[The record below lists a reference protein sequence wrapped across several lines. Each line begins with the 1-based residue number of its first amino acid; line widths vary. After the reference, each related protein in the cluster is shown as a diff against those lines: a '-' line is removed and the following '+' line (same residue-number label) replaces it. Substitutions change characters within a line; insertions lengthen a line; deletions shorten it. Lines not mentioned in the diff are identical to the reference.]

1 MQILTALP
9 SVRSPIVQRKGELR
23 PSKLLS
29 EPLRRL
35 HATLQLDSARARE
48 GTGPPRSI
56 LVVSADA
63 GDGKSTVVA
72 GLALVQREAGLRV
85 AVVEADFRRPVMAKL
100 LGVNSPHGLADVLAG
115 TQRLDGALQ
124 QVERGSPVLAA
135 APAENEAGGG
145 GVATVVESAEVGSLS
160 VLVGGTSVSN
170 PPALLARPAMPEL
183 LRSLSDEFDQVLI
196 DAPPPLQVS
205 DVLPLLGMVDG
216 IVVVARAGH
225 TREASAQRLMQLL
238 ARTASA
244 PLLGI
249 VANAVSRPDMERYG
263 FSSGYGQRSWP
274 RTLIG
279 R

>member
-72 GLALVQREAGLRV
+72 GLALIQREAGLRV

-115 TQRLDGALQ
+115 TRRLDGALQ

-135 APAENEAGGG
+135 AAAEAGAGG
-145 GVATVVESAEVGSLS
+145 SGRRGHDGRVCRSRLALCPGGRDLGLQPAGS
-160 VLVGGTSVSN
+160 
-170 PPALLARPAMPEL
+170 
-183 LRSLSDEFDQVLI
+183 
-196 DAPPPLQVS
+196 
-205 DVLPLLGMVDG
+205 
-216 IVVVARAGH
+216 ARASGDA
-225 TREASAQRLMQLL
+225 RAAAL
-238 ARTASA
+238 ALRR
-244 PLLGI
+244 
-249 VANAVSRPDMERYG
+249 VR
-263 FSSGYGQRSWP
+263 
-274 RTLIG
+274 
-279 R
+279 

>member
-72 GLALVQREAGLRV
+72 GLALIQREAGLRV

-115 TQRLDGALQ
+115 TRRLDGALQ
-124 QVERGSPVLAA
+124 QVERGSPVLAPPAASGQRRAAAAGHGGRHRGRRARGPYPRGLRPAADA
-135 APAENEAGGG
+135 APG
-145 GVATVVESAEVGSLS
+145 
-160 VLVGGTSVSN
+160 
-170 PPALLARPAMPEL
+170 PDRQRPA
-183 LRSLSDEFDQVLI
+183 
-196 DAPPPLQVS
+196 A
-205 DVLPLLGMVDG
+205 
-216 IVVVARAGH
+216 
-225 TREASAQRLMQLL
+225 
-238 ARTASA
+238 
-244 PLLGI
+244 
-249 VANAVSRPDMERYG
+249 
-263 FSSGYGQRSWP
+263 
-274 RTLIG
+274 
-279 R
+279 